1 MGMRDE
7 LRQLGDQIRDDF
19 VQNRRVMSFAE
30 YLELA
35 AARPHQQLRSA
46 PQYIRDCFDFYGTET
61 LQFSWGPVRRFKLF
75 DCEWAGGRD
84 RLVGQEEVQNRIYR
98 ALTNF
103 VNEGVS
109 NKLALLHG
117 PNGSAKSTLVRC
129 IGRALQNYSS
139 RDEGALYRIN
149 WIFPGQKISRS
160 GIGFSGSKFDEH
172 GAGDSYA
179 YLPDELIDAKLSDEL
194 RDHPIFLIPPDRR
207 APLVD
212 RMLAEAP
219 GEGNG
224 ANGGNGAA
232 GNGAAGNGAA
242 DESGAAAGAEGAAE
256 RAAEAGRRA
265 NFVLSDYLRHGRLSH
280 KNRTIYEALLAS
292 YQGDYF
298 KVLRH
303 VQVERFYV
311 GHRYREGY
319 ATVEPQLSVDAIER
333 QVSADRSVAA
343 LPAALQS
350 IALYEY
356 GGELVNANRG
366 LIEYQDLLKRPL
378 EAYKYLLTTVE
389 RSSVSLQT
397 ATLFLDLVFIGSS
410 NEIHLQAFKEIP
422 EFQSFRGRLELVRV
436 PYLLDFKQEEKI
448 YSEKLREAAHSRHV
462 APHSAYVAALWAVLT
477 RMRKPMAD
485 KFPKKIADLVARLT
499 PLEKAELY
507 ALGKAPEA
515 LSTAQARDLT
525 ANLRAILR
533 ESDAYPNYEGRTGAS
548 PRELQVVIFNAA
560 NSPAYSYVSPLAVLE
575 EIEELCKQTS
585 VYEFLKQEPLPGGF
599 HDHKKFIELCRERLI
614 DRVDDEVRNSMGLV
628 EEVEYQRLFQRY
640 VNHVT
645 HWIRH
650 EKVRNPSTG
659 RTENPDEPMMREM
672 EKTLEVS
679 GRADDFRADLIAK
692 IGAWSLDHLNQKP
705 DYGQIFPDY
714 FKRIREAYFEE
725 RKKTVHSGV
734 SELLRLVTGNESV
747 LSADA
752 RKRARTTLDNLMERF
767 GYNDASARDAVALL
781 ARNRYPG

>member
-1 MGMRDE
+1 MGIRDE
-7 LRQLGDQIRDDF
+7 LRRLGDDIREDF
-19 VQNRRVMSFAE
+19 VQNRRVMSFGE
-30 YLELA
+30 YLELVS
-35 AARPHQQLRSA
+35 ARPHQQLRSA
-46 PQYIRDCFDFYGTET
+46 PQYIRDCFDFFGTET
-61 LQFSWGPVRRFKLF
+61 LQFPWGPIRRFKLF
-75 DCEWAGGRD
+75 DCAWAGGRD

-109 NKLALLHG
+109 NKLLLLHG

-129 IGRALQNYSS
+129 IGRALQNYST
-139 RDEGALYRIN
+139 RAEGALYRIN
-149 WIFPGQKISRS
+149 WIFPGQKIARS

-172 GAGDSYA
+172 SSGDTYA

-194 RDHPIFLIPPDRR
+194 RDHPIFLLPPDRR
-207 APLVD
+207 ATLMD

-219 GEGNG
+219 GEGGNGSANG
-224 ANGGNGAA
+224 AGTQGGDGGNGAA
-232 GNGAAGNGAA
+232 AG
-242 DESGAAAGAEGAAE
+242 EGAAPSDTSAQK
-256 RAAEAGRRA
+256 RAD
-265 NFVLSDYLRHGRLSH
+265 FVLSDYLRHGRLSH
-280 KNRTIYEALLAS
+280 KNRAIYEALLAS

-333 QVSADRSVAA
+333 QVSADRSVAS

-389 RSSVSLQT
+389 RSSVNLQT

-448 YSEKLREAAHSRHV
+448 YTEKLREAAHSRHV
-462 APHSAYVAALWAVLT
+462 APHAGYVAALWAVLT

-485 KFPKKIADLVARLT
+485 KFPKKIADLVARLN

-507 ALGKAPEA
+507 ALGKAPDA
-515 LSTAQARDLT
+515 LSTAQARELI

-533 ESDAYPNYEGRTGAS
+533 ESDSYPNYEGRTGAS

-560 NSPAYSYVSPLAVLE
+560 NSPGYTYVSPLAVLD

-599 HDHKKFIELCRERLI
+599 HDSKKFIELCRDRLI
-614 DRVDDEVRNSMGLV
+614 SRTDEEVRSSMGLV
-628 EEVEYQRLFQRY
+628 EEGEYERLFQRY
-640 VNHVT
+640 VSHVT

-650 EKVRNPSTG
+650 EKVRNPTTG
-659 RTENPDEPMMREM
+659 RMDNPDEAMMREM
-672 EKTLEVS
+672 EKTLELS
-679 GRADDFRADLIAK
+679 GRADDFRA
-692 IGAWSLDHLNQKP
+692 
-705 DYGQIFPDY
+705 
-714 FKRIREAYFEE
+714 
-725 RKKTVHSGV
+725 
-734 SELLRLVTGNESV
+734 
-747 LSADA
+747 
-752 RKRARTTLDNLMERF
+752 
-767 GYNDASARDAVALL
+767 
-781 ARNRYPG
+781 

>member
-1 MGMRDE
+1 MGIRDE
-7 LRQLGDQIRDDF
+7 LLRLGEEIRDDF

-35 AARPHQQLRSA
+35 SARPHQQLRSA
-46 PQYIRDCFDFYGTET
+46 PQYIRDCFDFYGVEM
-61 LQFSWGPVRRFKLF
+61 LQFAWGQIRRFKLF

-84 RLVGQEEVQNRIYR
+84 RLVGQEDVQNRIYR

-109 NKLALLHG
+109 NKLVLLHG

-129 IGRALQNYSS
+129 IGRALQNYST
-139 RDEGALYRIN
+139 RDEGALYRVN

-172 GAGDSYA
+172 ASGDSFA
-179 YLPDELIDAKLSDEL
+179 YLPDELIDAKLTDEL
-194 RDHPIFLIPPDRR
+194 RDHPLFLIPPDRR
-207 APLVD
+207 ATLMD
-212 RMLAEAP
+212 RILSEAGN
-219 GEGNG
+219 GEGMNGEPEASG
-224 ANGGNGAA
+224 ANG
-232 GNGAAGNGAA
+232 
-242 DESGAAAGAEGAAE
+242 EAAE
-256 RAAEAGRRA
+256 EASRSAAEKRA

-280 KNRTIYEALLAS
+280 KNRAIYEALLAS

-303 VQVERFYV
+303 VQVERFFV

-319 ATVEPQLSVDAIER
+319 ATVEPQLSVDASER

-366 LIEYQDLLKRPL
+366 LVEYQDLLKRPL

-462 APHSAYVAALWAVLT
+462 APHSSYVAALWAVLT

-499 PLEKAELY
+499 PLEKSELY
-507 ALGKAPEA
+507 ALGKAPDP
-515 LSTAQARDLT
+515 LSTAQSRELIS
-525 ANLRAILR
+525 NLRAILR
-533 ESDAYPNYEGRTGAS
+533 ESDSYPNYEGRTGAS

-560 NSPAYSYVSPLAVLE
+560 NSPNYTYVSPLAVLE

-599 HDHKKFIELCRERLI
+599 HDHRKFIDLCRERLI
-614 DRVDDEVRNSMGLV
+614 DRVDDEVRSSMGLV

-650 EKVRNPSTG
+650 EKVRNASTG
-659 RTENPDEPMMREM
+659 RMDNPDEAMMREM

-692 IGAWSLDHLNQKP
+692 VGAWSLDHLNQKP
-705 DYGQIFPDY
+705 DYGLIFPDY

-725 RKKTVHSGV
+725 RKKSVHAAV

-747 LSADA
+747 LTPDA
-752 RKRARTTLDNLMERF
+752 RKRARTTLDNLIQRF
-767 GYNDASARDAVALL
+767 DYNDASARDAVTLL

>member
-1 MGMRDE
+1 MG
-7 LRQLGDQIRDDF
+7 IRDDLRRLGEEIREDF

-35 AARPHQQLRSA
+35 AARPHMQLRSA
-46 PQYIRDCFDFYGTET
+46 PQYIRDCFDHYGVEM
-61 LQFSWGPVRRFKLF
+61 LQFPWGQIRRFKLF

-109 NKLALLHG
+109 NKLVLLHG

-129 IGRALQNYSS
+129 IGRALQNYST
-139 RDEGALYRIN
+139 RDDGALYRIN

-172 GAGDSYA
+172 GTGDTYA
-179 YLPDELIDAKLSDEL
+179 YLPDELIDAKLTDEL
-194 RDHPIFLIPPDRR
+194 RDHPLFLIPPDRR
-207 APLVD
+207 AVLMDGMLSEASAEESESGAESVAADGD
-212 RMLAEAP
+212 RQ
-219 GEGNG
+219 
-224 ANGGNGAA
+224 GGNGAA
-232 GNGAAGNGAA
+232 
-242 DESGAAAGAEGAAE
+242 S
-256 RAAEAGRRA
+256 RAAQTRSH
-265 NFVLSDYLRHGRLSH
+265 FVLSDYLRHGRLSH
-280 KNRTIYEALLAS
+280 KNRAIYEALLAS

-319 ATVEPQLSVDAIER
+319 ATVEPQLSVDAAER
-333 QVSADRSVAA
+333 QVSADRSVAS

-350 IALYEY
+350 ISLFEY

-389 RSSVSLQT
+389 RSSVTMHS
-397 ATLFLDLVFIGSS
+397 AILFLDLVFIGSS

-436 PYLLDFKQEEKI
+436 PYLLDFKQEEQI
-448 YSEKLREAAHSRHV
+448 YSEKLREAAHARHV
-462 APHSAYVAALWAVLT
+462 APHCSYIAAMWAVLT

-507 ALGKAPEA
+507 ALGKAPDS
-515 LSTAQARDLT
+515 LSTAQARELT

-533 ESDAYPNYEGRTGAS
+533 ESDSYPNYEGRTGAS

-560 NSPAYSYVSPLAVLE
+560 NSPSHPYVSPLAVLE
-575 EIEELCKQTS
+575 EIEELCRQTS

-614 DRVDDEVRNSMGLV
+614 DRIDDEVRSSMGLV
-628 EEVEYQRLFQRY
+628 EEGEYERLFQRY

-659 RTENPDEPMMREM
+659 RMDNPDEGMMREM

-692 IGAWSLDHLNQKP
+692 VGAWSLDHPNQKP
-705 DYGQIFPDY
+705 DYSTIFPDY

-734 SELLRLVTGNESV
+734 AELLRLVTGNESV
-747 LSADA
+747 LAPDA
-752 RKRARTTLDNLMERF
+752 RKRARTTLDNLIERC
-767 GYNDASARDAVALL
+767 GYNEDSARDAVALL

>member
-1 MGMRDE
+1 MGIRDE
-7 LRQLGDQIRDDF
+7 LRQLGEQIREDF

-30 YLELA
+30 YLELV

-46 PQYIRDCFDFYGTET
+46 PQYIRDCFEFYGTEL
-61 LQFSWGPVRRFKLF
+61 LQFPWGPMRRFKLF
-75 DCEWAGGRD
+75 DCEWSGGRD
-84 RLVGQEEVQNRIYR
+84 RLIGQEEVQNRIYR
-98 ALTNF
+98 GLTNF

-109 NKLALLHG
+109 NKLCLLHG

-129 IGRALQNYSS
+129 IGRALQNYST

-179 YLPDELIDAKLSDEL
+179 YLPDELIDAKLADEL
-194 RDHPIFLIPPDRR
+194 RDHPLFLIPPDRR
-207 APLVD
+207 GPLMDQLLADAPTGETA
-212 RMLAEAP
+212 AEP
-219 GEGNG
+219 
-224 ANGGNGAA
+224 
-232 GNGAAGNGAA
+232 
-242 DESGAAAGAEGAAE
+242 GAAAPEEDKLEAE
-256 RAAEAGRRA
+256 RRA
-265 NFVLSDYLRHGRLSH
+265 SFVLSDYLRHGRLSH

-366 LIEYQDLLKRPL
+366 LVEYQDLLKRPL

-422 EFQSFRGRLELVRV
+422 EFQSFRGRLELIRV
-436 PYLLDFKQEEKI
+436 PYLLDFRQEEKI
-448 YSEKLREAAHSRHV
+448 YAEKLHEAAHSRHI
-462 APHSAYVAALWAVLT
+462 APHTAYVAALWAVLT

-507 ALGKAPEA
+507 AMGKAPDA

-533 ESDAYPNYEGRTGAS
+533 ESESYPNYEGRTGAS

-560 NSPAYSYVSPLAVLE
+560 NSPSYSYVSPLAVLD

-599 HDHKKFIELCRERLI
+599 HDHKKFIELCRERLM
-614 DRVDDEVRNSMGLV
+614 DRIDDEVRSSMGLV

-640 VNHVT
+640 INHVT

-650 EKVRNPSTG
+650 EKVRNPQTG
-659 RTENPDEPMMREM
+659 RMDNPDETMMREM

-692 IGAWSLDHLNQKP
+692 VGAWSLDHLNQKP
-705 DYGQIFPDY
+705 DYGQIFPDF

-725 RKKTVHSGV
+725 RKKTVQSGV
-734 SELLRLVTGNESV
+734 AELLRLVTGNEGV
-747 LSADA
+747 LSVEA
-752 RKRARTTLDNLMERF
+752 RKRARTTLENLIEKF
-767 GYNDASARDAVALL
+767 GYVEASARDAVALL
-781 ARNRYPG
+781 ARHRYPV

>member
-1 MGMRDE
+1 MGIRDE
-7 LRQLGDQIRDDF
+7 LRRLGEDIREDF
-19 VQNRRVMSFAE
+19 VQNRRVISFAE
-30 YLELA
+30 YVELA
-35 AARPHQQLRSA
+35 SARPHQQLRSA
-46 PQYIRDCFDFYGTET
+46 PQYIRDCFDFYGTEM
-61 LQFSWGPVRRFKLF
+61 LQLPWGQVRRFKLF
-75 DCEWAGGRD
+75 DCEWADGRD

-109 NKLALLHG
+109 NKLVLLHG

-129 IGRALQNYSS
+129 IGRALQNYST

-149 WIFPGQKISRS
+149 WIFPGQKIARS
-160 GIGFSGSKFDEH
+160 GIGFSGPKFDE
-172 GAGDSYA
+172 AASGDSYA
-179 YLPDELIDAKLSDEL
+179 YLPDELIDAKLTDEL
-194 RDHPIFLIPPDRR
+194 RDHPLFLIPPQRR
-207 APLVD
+207 AELMD
-212 RMLAEAP
+212 RLLAEAAAGGD
-219 GEGNG
+219 GEGG
-224 ANGGNGAA
+224 EEVAPATA
-232 GNGAAGNGAA
+232 PA
-242 DESGAAAGAEGAAE
+242 SAAAGSAHEHY
-256 RAAEAGRRA
+256 
-265 NFVLSDYLRHGRLSH
+265 VLSDYLRHGRLSH
-280 KNRTIYEALLAS
+280 KNRSIYEALLAS

-303 VQVERFYV
+303 VQVERFYI

-319 ATVEPQLSVDAIER
+319 ATVEPQLSVDASER

-343 LPAALQS
+343 LPAAMQA
-350 IALYEY
+350 IALFEY

-397 ATLFLDLVFIGSS
+397 ANLFLDLVFIGSS

-436 PYLLDFKQEEKI
+436 PYLLDFKQEEMI
-448 YSEKLREAAHSRHV
+448 YSEKLREAAHSRHI

-507 ALGKAPEA
+507 AVGKAPDS
-515 LSTAQARDLT
+515 LTTAQARELT
-525 ANLRAILR
+525 SNLRAILR
-533 ESDAYPNYEGRTGAS
+533 ESDSYPNYEGRTGAS
-548 PRELQVVIFNAA
+548 PRELQVVIFNAV
-560 NSPAYSYVSPLAVLE
+560 NSSTYAYVSPLAVLE

-599 HDHKKFIELCRERLI
+599 HDHKKFIDLCRERLL
-614 DRVDDEVRNSMGLV
+614 DRIDDEVRNSMGLV
-628 EEVEYQRLFQRY
+628 EEAEYQRLFQRY

-659 RTENPDEPMMREM
+659 RTENPDEAMMREM

-692 IGAWSLDHLNQKP
+692 VGAWSLDHPNQKP
-705 DYGQIFPDY
+705 DYGLIFPDY

-725 RKKTVHSGV
+725 RRKTVHAGV
-734 SELLRLVTGNESV
+734 SELLRLVTGNEGV
-747 LSADA
+747 LTPDG
-752 RKRARTTLDNLMERF
+752 RKRARTTLDNLIERF
-767 GYNDASARDAVALL
+767 AYTDASARDAVALL
-781 ARNRYPG
+781 ARTRYPG

>member
-1 MGMRDE
+1 MG
-7 LRQLGDQIRDDF
+7 IRDDLRRLGEDIREDF

-35 AARPHQQLRSA
+35 AAKPHHQLRSA
-46 PQYIRDCFDFYGTET
+46 PQYIRDCFDFYGVEM
-61 LQFSWGPVRRFKLF
+61 LQFPWGQIRRFKLF

-109 NKLALLHG
+109 NKLVLLHG

-129 IGRALQNYSS
+129 IGRALQNYST
-139 RDEGALYRIN
+139 RDDGALYRIN

-172 GAGDSYA
+172 GTGDTYA

-194 RDHPIFLIPPDRR
+194 RDHPLFLIPPDRR
-207 APLVD
+207 AQLMD
-212 RMLAEAP
+212 RMLTEARDAEESEREAEIAAAE
-219 GEGNG
+219 GQEGNG
-224 ANGGNGAA
+224 AAA
-232 GNGAAGNGAA
+232 PAAHKP
-242 DESGAAAGAEGAAE
+242 SH
-256 RAAEAGRRA
+256 
-265 NFVLSDYLRHGRLSH
+265 FVLSDYLRHGRLSH
-280 KNRTIYEALLAS
+280 KNRAIYEALLAS

-319 ATVEPQLSVDAIER
+319 ATVEPQLSVDAGER
-333 QVSADRSVAA
+333 QVSADRSVAS

-350 IALYEY
+350 ISLYEY
-356 GGELVNANRG
+356 GGELVSANRG

-389 RSSVSLQT
+389 RSSVTMQS
-397 ATLFLDLVFIGSS
+397 AILFLDLVFIGSS

-436 PYLLDFKQEEKI
+436 PYLLDFKQEEQI
-448 YSEKLREAAHSRHV
+448 YSEKLREAAHARHV
-462 APHSAYVAALWAVLT
+462 APHCSYIAALWAVLT

-499 PLEKAELY
+499 PVEKAELY
-507 ALGKAPEA
+507 ALGKAPDS
-515 LSTAQARDLT
+515 LSTAQARELT
-525 ANLRAILR
+525 SNLRGILR
-533 ESDAYPNYEGRTGAS
+533 ESDSYPNYEGRTGAS

-560 NSPAYSYVSPLAVLE
+560 NSATHSYVSPLAVLE
-575 EIEELCKQTS
+575 EIEELCRQTS

-614 DRVDDEVRNSMGLV
+614 DRIDDEVRSSMGLV
-628 EEVEYQRLFQRY
+628 EEGEYERLFQRY

-659 RTENPDEPMMREM
+659 RMDNPDEGMMREM

-692 IGAWSLDHLNQKP
+692 VGAWSLDHLNQKP
-705 DYGQIFPDY
+705 DYAIIFPDY

-725 RKKTVHSGV
+725 RKKTVQSGV
-734 SELLRLVTGNESV
+734 AELLRLVTGNESV
-747 LSADA
+747 LSPDA
-752 RKRARTTLDNLMERF
+752 RKRARATLENLIGRC
-767 GYNDASARDAVALL
+767 GYNEDSARDAVALL

>member
-1 MGMRDE
+1 MGIRDD
-7 LRQLGDQIRDDF
+7 LRRLGDEIRDDF
-19 VQNRRVMSFAE
+19 VQNRRVISFAE

-35 AARPHQQLRSA
+35 AARPYHQLRSA
-46 PQYIRDCFDFYGTET
+46 PQYIRDCFDFYGVEQ
-61 LQFSWGPVRRFKLF
+61 LQFPWGAIRRFKLF

-109 NKLALLHG
+109 NKLVLLHG

-129 IGRALQNYSS
+129 IGRALQNYST

-179 YLPDELIDAKLSDEL
+179 YLPDELIDAKLTDEM
-194 RDHPIFLIPPDRR
+194 RDHPLFLIPPDRR
-207 APLVD
+207 APLMAG
-212 RMLAEAP
+212 MLADGPIGDED
-219 GEGNG
+219 
-224 ANGGNGAA
+224 GG
-232 GNGAAGNGAA
+232 
-242 DESGAAAGAEGAAE
+242 DGAAE
-256 RAAEAGRRA
+256 VAPDEASEEQAGAGDAQQRA

-280 KNRTIYEALLAS
+280 KNRAIYEALLAS

-303 VQVERFYV
+303 VQVERFYI

-366 LIEYQDLLKRPL
+366 LVEYQDLLKRPL

-397 ATLFLDLVFIGSS
+397 ANLFLDLVFIGSS

-448 YSEKLREAAHSRHV
+448 YSEKLHEAAHSRHV
-462 APHSAYVAALWAVLT
+462 APHGS
-477 RMRKPMAD
+477 
-485 KFPKKIADLVARLT
+485 
-499 PLEKAELY
+499 
-507 ALGKAPEA
+507 
-515 LSTAQARDLT
+515 
-525 ANLRAILR
+525 
-533 ESDAYPNYEGRTGAS
+533 
-548 PRELQVVIFNAA
+548 
-560 NSPAYSYVSPLAVLE
+560 
-575 EIEELCKQTS
+575 
-585 VYEFLKQEPLPGGF
+585 
-599 HDHKKFIELCRERLI
+599 
-614 DRVDDEVRNSMGLV
+614 
-628 EEVEYQRLFQRY
+628 
-640 VNHVT
+640 
-645 HWIRH
+645 
-650 EKVRNPSTG
+650 
-659 RTENPDEPMMREM
+659 
-672 EKTLEVS
+672 
-679 GRADDFRADLIAK
+679 
-692 IGAWSLDHLNQKP
+692 
-705 DYGQIFPDY
+705 
-714 FKRIREAYFEE
+714 
-725 RKKTVHSGV
+725 
-734 SELLRLVTGNESV
+734 
-747 LSADA
+747 
-752 RKRARTTLDNLMERF
+752 
-767 GYNDASARDAVALL
+767 
-781 ARNRYPG
+781 

>member
-1 MGMRDE
+1 MGIRDE
-7 LRQLGDQIRDDF
+7 LRQLGDDIREDF
-19 VQNRRVMSFAE
+19 VQNRRVMSFSE
-30 YLELA
+30 YVELA
-35 AARPHQQLRSA
+35 GTRPYHQLRSA

-61 LQFSWGPVRRFKLF
+61 LQMPWGQVRHFKLF
-75 DCEWAGGRD
+75 DCAWADGRD
-84 RLVGQEEVQNRIYR
+84 RLVGQEDVQNRIYR

-109 NKLALLHG
+109 NKLVLLHG

-129 IGRALQNYSS
+129 IGRALQNYST

-160 GIGFSGSKFDEH
+160 GIGFSGSKFDEAT
-172 GAGDSYA
+172 AGDSFA
-179 YLPDELIDAKLSDEL
+179 YLPDELIDAKLTDEL
-194 RDHPIFLIPPDRR
+194 RDHPLFLIPPDRR
-207 APLVD
+207 TTLME
-212 RMLAEAP
+212 RMVSE
-219 GEGNG
+219 
-224 ANGGNGAA
+224 
-232 GNGAAGNGAA
+232 
-242 DESGAAAGAEGAAE
+242 AAAGGEGEGDGEVEASAPSAA
-256 RAAEAGRRA
+256 AAHAREH
-265 NFVLSDYLRHGRLSH
+265 FLLSDYLRHGRLSH
-280 KNRTIYEALLAS
+280 KNRSIYEALLAS

-303 VQVERFYV
+303 VQVERFYI

-319 ATVEPQLSVDAIER
+319 ATVEPQLSVDANER

-343 LPAALQS
+343 LPAALQA

-366 LIEYQDLLKRPL
+366 LVEYQDLLKRPL

-397 ATLFLDLVFIGSS
+397 ANLFLDLVFIGSS

-436 PYLLDFKQEEKI
+436 PYLLDFKQEETI
-448 YSEKLREAAHSRHV
+448 YSEKLREAAHSRHI

-507 ALGKAPEA
+507 ATGKAPDS
-515 LSTAQARDLT
+515 LTTAQARELT
-525 ANLRAILR
+525 SNLRAILR
-533 ESDAYPNYEGRTGAS
+533 ESDSYPNYEGRTGAS
-548 PRELQVVIFNAA
+548 PRELQVVIFNAV
-560 NSPAYSYVSPLAVLE
+560 NSSTYSYVSPLAVLD

-599 HDHKKFIELCRERLI
+599 HDHKKFIDLCRERLL
-614 DRVDDEVRNSMGLV
+614 DRIDDEVRSSMGLV
-628 EEVEYQRLFQRY
+628 EEAEYQRLFQRY

-650 EKVRNPSTG
+650 EKVRNASTG
-659 RTENPDEPMMREM
+659 RMDNPDEAMMREM

-692 IGAWSLDHLNQKP
+692 VGAWSLDHLNQKP
-705 DYGQIFPDY
+705 DYAVIFPDY

-725 RKKTVHSGV
+725 RRKTVHAGV
-734 SELLRLVTGNESV
+734 SELLRLVTGNEGV
-747 LSADA
+747 LTPDG
-752 RKRARTTLDNLMERF
+752 RKRSKTTLENLIERF
-767 GYNDASARDAVALL
+767 GYSDASARDAVTML
-781 ARNRYPG
+781 ARSRYPG

>member
-1 MGMRDE
+1 MAIRDD
-7 LRQLGDQIRDDF
+7 LRQLGDEIRDDF

-35 AARPHQQLRSA
+35 TARPHLQLRSA
-46 PQYIRDCFDFYGTET
+46 PQYIRDCFDFFGVEM
-61 LQFSWGPVRRFKLF
+61 LQFPWGQIRRFKLF

-129 IGRALQNYSS
+129 IGRALQNYST
-139 RDEGALYRIN
+139 RDDGALYRIN

-179 YLPDELIDAKLSDEL
+179 YLPDELIDAKLADEL

-207 APLVD
+207 APLMD

-219 GEGNG
+219 LGEGNG
-224 ANGGNGAA
+224 RGNGSSASVA
-232 GNGAAGNGAA
+232 HGEEDGPDDGKP
-242 DESGAAAGAEGAAE
+242 DDGAAAQK
-256 RAAEAGRRA
+256 RA

-507 ALGKAPEA
+507 ALGKAPDA

-533 ESDAYPNYEGRTGAS
+533 ESDSYPNYEGRTGAS

-560 NSPAYSYVSPLAVLE
+560 NSPAYSYISPVAVLE
-575 EIEELCKQTS
+575 EIEELCKQSS

-614 DRVDDEVRNSMGLV
+614 DRIDDEVRSSMGLV
-628 EEVEYQRLFQRY
+628 EEGEYERLFQRY

-650 EKVRNPSTG
+650 EKVRNANTG
-659 RTENPDEPMMREM
+659 RMENPDEAMMREM

-692 IGAWSLDHLNQKP
+692 VGAWSLDHLNQKP

-725 RKKTVHSGV
+725 RKKTVQSGV
-734 SELLRLVTGNESV
+734 AELLRLVTGNEGV
-747 LSADA
+747 LSAEA
-752 RKRARTTLDNLMERF
+752 RKRARSTLENLIGRF
-767 GYNDASARDAVALL
+767 AYSEASARDAVSLL